1 MLAYELYLNN
11 KDSKSEAVK
20 TLRLLKKVFV
30 NKDKIEIDT
39 KTLDEYGS
47 EIIDAGQ
54 SRVPNFL
61 QQWLS
66 MPLNTTDV
74 DKLNLIDKRTG
85 TRSASPY
92 VKIYGKLTIDKNGK
106 EISLN
111 IEGKDPDNVK
121 SKGKISFSSNLDLST
136 FTVTPSRPTTP
147 NRIMLNIEKTKYHI
161 GNDNLFKAYVDV
173 EIITSEGFFEN
184 SLFNKVS
191 TSFFEFVKRRS
202 LPQEKYPAF
211 SKYPFE
217 IFVLPNNDT
226 IKFNSRSIESRST
239 DHFIDSFGKECTLY
253 DPKTTQ
259 NAKFLSFDDPAFTMN
274 CKEGVEFYKNLG
286 IGLESLDKINMPV
299 KNVFR
304 FKGLNWVFVN
314 IINPH
319 LSIRDVRKGFFA
331 QLCES
336 YQALLT
342 ESANIYREQVQMK
355 IVCYKQTQAKV
366 EILIDENLTMDRVRR
381 IIDRSGNDSG
391 YPFSFEDILIDK
403 SNTARDGYRK
413 TPILRDYLN
422 AVQTLINDTYFD
434 YERLL
439 QICLRKIK
447 SKIFE
452 WIDNANHKNKKIDE
466 ALKFFNQS
474 EFCFKTLLEGGNNPK
489 KMDSHNEE
497 YAYNI
502 GRIAGRYVRFKKE
515 TEDNNNSLRDILT
528 FSKYD
533 RYTLRTVFK
542 RLGLGINL
550 SKAEEPELDKISLFI
565 KNNDPKE
572 EIAED
577 KQDYDYS
584 YFFYKGVFQEI
595 SGDSD

>member
-20 TLRLLKKVFV
+20 TLRLLKKIFV
-30 NKDKIEIDT
+30 NEDKIEIDT

-47 EIIDAGQ
+47 EIIDASQ
-54 SRVPNFL
+54 SPVPNFL
-61 QQWLS
+61 QQCLS

-85 TRSASPY
+85 TKSRSPY
-92 VKIYGKLTIDKNGK
+92 IKIYGKLIINKNEK

-121 SKGKISFSSNLDLST
+121 SKGKISFSSKFDLST
-136 FTVTPSRPTTP
+136 FTETPSRPTTP
-147 NRIMLNIEKTKYHI
+147 RIILNIEKTKYQI
-161 GNDNLFKAYVDV
+161 GNDNLFKAYIDAG
-173 EIITSEGFFEN
+173 IITSEGFFEN

-191 TSFFEFVKRRS
+191 TSFFEFVKKRS
-202 LPQEKYPAF
+202 LPQEKYPTF

-226 IKFNSRSIESRST
+226 IKFNSQSTESRSI
-239 DHFIDSFGKECTLY
+239 DNHFIDSFGNDCTLY
-253 DPKTTQ
+253 DSKTTQ
-259 NAKFLSFDDPAFTMN
+259 NAKFLSFDDLAFTIN
-274 CKEGVEFYKNLG
+274 SKEGVEFYKNLG

-304 FKGLNWVFVN
+304 FAGLNWVFIN
-314 IINPH
+314 IINPYFTFKE
-319 LSIRDVRKGFFA
+319 VREGFFA

-336 YQALLT
+336 YQALLN
-342 ESANIYREQVQMK
+342 ESYDIYREQVQMK
-355 IVCYKQTQAKV
+355 IICYKRTQAKV
-366 EILIDENLTMDRVRR
+366 EILIDENLTMYRIRR
-381 IIDRSGNDSG
+381 IIDRSNGDPG

-403 SNTARDGYRK
+403 SNTTRDSYKK

-422 AVQTLINDTYFD
+422 AVQNLINDTYID
-434 YERLL
+434 NERLL
-439 QICLRKIK
+439 QICSRKIK

-452 WIDNANHKNKKIDE
+452 WIDLANDKNKNRE
-466 ALKFFNQS
+466 ALKFFSQS
-474 EFCFKTLLEGGNNPK
+474 EFCFKTLLERGNNPK

-515 TEDNNNSLRDILT
+515 TEENNNSLRDILT
-528 FSKYD
+528 YSKYD
-533 RYTLRTVFK
+533 RDKLRTVFK
-542 RLGLGINL
+542 RIGLGINL
-550 SKAEEPELDKISLFI
+550 AKAEEPELDKISLFI
-565 KNNDPKE
+565 KNNDPNE

>member
-20 TLRLLKKVFV
+20 TLRLLKKIFV
-30 NKDKIEIDT
+30 NEDKIEIDT

-47 EIIDAGQ
+47 EIIDASQ
-54 SRVPNFL
+54 SPVPNFL
-61 QQWLS
+61 QQCLS

-85 TRSASPY
+85 TRSRSPY
-92 VKIYGKLTIDKNGK
+92 IKIYGKLIINKNEK

-121 SKGKISFSSNLDLST
+121 SKGKISFSSKFDLST
-136 FTVTPSRPTTP
+136 FTETPSRPTTP
-147 NRIMLNIEKTKYHI
+147 RIILNIEKTKYQI
-161 GNDNLFKAYVDV
+161 GNDNLFKAYIDAG
-173 EIITSEGFFEN
+173 IITSEGFFEN

-191 TSFFEFVKRRS
+191 TSFFEFVKKRS
-202 LPQEKYPAF
+202 LPQEKYPTF

-226 IKFNSRSIESRST
+226 IKFNSQSTESRSI
-239 DHFIDSFGKECTLY
+239 DNHFIDSFGNDCTLY
-253 DPKTTQ
+253 DSKTTQ
-259 NAKFLSFDDPAFTMN
+259 NAKFLSFDDLAFTIN
-274 CKEGVEFYKNLG
+274 SKEGVEFYKNLG

-304 FKGLNWVFVN
+304 FAGLNWVFIN
-314 IINPH
+314 IINPYFTFKE
-319 LSIRDVRKGFFA
+319 VRKGFFA

-336 YQALLT
+336 YQALLN
-342 ESANIYREQVQMK
+342 ESYDIYREQVQMK
-355 IVCYKQTQAKV
+355 IICYKRTQAKV
-366 EILIDENLTMDRVRR
+366 EILIDENLTMYRIRR
-381 IIDRSGNDSG
+381 IIDRSNGDPG

-403 SNTARDGYRK
+403 SNTTRDSYKK

-422 AVQTLINDTYFD
+422 AVQNLINDTYID
-434 YERLL
+434 NERLL
-439 QICLRKIK
+439 QICSRKIK
-447 SKIFE
+447 SKVFE
-452 WIDNANHKNKKIDE
+452 WIDLANDKNKNRE
-466 ALKFFNQS
+466 ALKFFSQS
-474 EFCFKTLLEGGNNPK
+474 EFCFKTLLERGNNPK

-515 TEDNNNSLRDILT
+515 TEENNNSLRDILT
-528 FSKYD
+528 YSKYD
-533 RYTLRTVFK
+533 RDKLRTVFK
-542 RLGLGINL
+542 RIGLGINL
-550 SKAEEPELDKISLFI
+550 AKAEEPELDKISLFI
-565 KNNDPKE
+565 KNNDPNE